1 MTYTV
6 KILPSGKEFS
16 ARTDESVLGA
26 AMRQHINL
34 PYNCRDGLCGTCKVK
49 LLEGNV
55 DYGDS
60 LPAALTEEEAG
71 AGVALLCQARAR
83 SDLTVEA
90 QVIDAVAN
98 IPIRKLPCRVVAQK
112 LLCHDVMELKLK
124 TPENMP
130 FTFLAGQYIN
140 ILLKDGRHR
149 SFSIANAPEVN
160 GLIDLHVRHVAG
172 GEFTDYVFGSMKEK
186 TLLRLEGPLGT
197 FFLREDSDR
206 PMIFMAGGTGF
217 APIKGIVEHE
227 LAQGGK
233 RPMHIYWG
241 VRSREDLYMHEL
253 PMRWAAEFDH
263 ITYTPVLSHPKDTDN
278 WTERTGF
285 VHAAII
291 HDYDD
296 LSGFDIYAGGPP
308 QMVNAGFEAFSEM
321 GLPKEQY
328 FSDAFEY
335 AKDK

>member
-6 KILPSGKEFS
+6 KIQPSGKQFDVNG
-16 ARTDESVLGA
+16 DESVLDA

-34 PYNCRDGLCGTCKVK
+34 PYSCRDGLCGTCKVR
-49 LLEGNV
+49 LIEGEV
-55 DYGDS
+55 SYADE
-60 LPAALTEEEAG
+60 LPAALSEEEVE
-71 AGVALLCQARAR
+71 AGVALLCQAHA
-83 SDLTVEA
+83 STDLVVEA
-90 QVIDAVAN
+90 QIIDAVAN
-98 IPIRKLPCRVVAQK
+98 IPIRKLPARVVARK
-112 LLCHDVMELKLK
+112 RLCHDVIELKLK
-124 TPENMP
+124 TPENIP

-149 SFSIANAPEVN
+149 SFSIANAPEDD
-160 GLIDLHVRHVAG
+160 GPIELHIRHVEG
-172 GEFTDYVFGSMKEK
+172 GEFTDYVFADLKEQA
-186 TLLRLEGPLGT
+186 LLRFEGPLGT

-241 VRSREDLYMHEL
+241 VRSLEDLYMHEL
-253 PMRWAAEFDH
+253 PQKWAEEYDH
-263 ITYTPVLSHPKDTDN
+263 ITYTPVLSHPKDEDN
-278 WTERTGF
+278 WTGRTGF

-296 LSGFDIYAGGPP
+296 LSGYDVYAGGPP
-308 QMVNAGFEAFSEM
+308 QMVNAGFEAFAEM
-321 GLPKEQY
+321 GLPEEQY

-335 AKDK
+335 AKK

>member
-6 KILPSGKEFS
+6 KIQPSGKQFDVN
-16 ARTDESVLGA
+16 TDESVLDA

-34 PYNCRDGLCGTCKVK
+34 PYSCRDGLCGTCKVK
-49 LLEGNV
+49 LLEGKVN
-55 DYGDS
+55 YGDE
-60 LPAALTEEEAG
+60 LPGALSEEEVE
-71 AGVALLCQARAR
+71 AGVALLCQAHAK

-90 QVIDAVAN
+90 QLIDAVAN
-98 IPIRKLPCRVVAQK
+98 IPIRKLPCRVVGSK
-112 LLCHDVMELKLK
+112 RLCHDVMELKLK
-124 TPENMP
+124 TPENIP

-149 SFSIANAPEVN
+149 SFSIANAPEKDGPVE
-160 GLIDLHVRHVAG
+160 LHVRHVEG
-172 GEFTDYVFGSMKEK
+172 GEFTDYVFGDMKEQA
-186 TLLRLEGPLGT
+186 LLRFEGPLGT

-241 VRSREDLYMHEL
+241 VQSFEDLYMHEL
-253 PMRWAAEFDH
+253 PLKWAEENEH
-263 ITYTPVLSHPKDTDN
+263 ITYTPVLSHPKSEDN
-278 WTERTGF
+278 WTGRTGF

-291 HDYDD
+291 NDFDD
-296 LSGFDIYAGGPP
+296 LSGYDIYAGGPP
-308 QMVNAGFEAFSEM
+308 QMVNAGFEAFAEM
-321 GLPKEQY
+321 GLPPEQY

-335 AKDK
+335 AKK